1 MASDSIF
8 RAAMAHAK
16 RGVRSAKWKG
26 RRKVRI
32 FSGGSCADI
41 VVDGHSDSLRRDVDA
56 VSAVMV
62 SDFTVAGER
71 WLRR

>member
-26 RRKVRI
+26 RRNVRM
-32 FSGGSCADI
+32 FNGCGSDG
-41 VVDGHSDSLRRDVDA
+41 VVQVCSDSLRRDVDT